1 MKKWVIFIGVFI
13 LTLSLFISLFV
24 LWNAG
29 HPFSNQEKIAKQ
41 IALSEK
47 KLAQVSSAEVYSGSM
62 SYVTVFGINENGEDK
77 AVFIPNGKKKQ
88 PIEEVLLK
96 EGITEEQA
104 IKVVEDEFLVKK
116 ILHTKLGWEDSNAIW
131 EVTFLN
137 ENDKLNYV
145 YILFENGKWW
155 KRILNL

>member
-1 MKKWVIFIGVFI
+1 MKKWVTFISVFI
-13 LTLSLFISLFV
+13 VTLTLFISLIV

-29 HPFSNQEKIAKQ
+29 QPFSNQENIAKQ

-47 KLAQVSSAEVYSGSM
+47 KLAQVSGAEVYSGTK
-62 SYVTVFGINENGEDK
+62 SYVTVFGIDENGEDK
-77 AVFIPNGKKKQ
+77 AVFIPNGKKNQ

-104 IKVVEDEFLVKK
+104 LKVVEDEFQVQQ
-116 ILHTKLGWEDSNAIW
+116 ILHTKLGWEDSNAVW
-131 EVTFLN
+131 EITFLN

-145 YILFENGKWW
+145 YVLFENGKWW